1 MIQKLIFEIFHTWL
15 YNIIIIANTRTHY
28 IQLLWL
34 MFVIFVALEKE
45 FYKHEE
51 TLFPVPPADTFDAVQ
66 HTDTKGIQGYQN
78 SCYLDATLYGMF
90 TFSNAFDILILE
102 DVTTNAEELNLQKRL
117 KYEIVYP
124 LRKYVYSY
132 VG

>member
-1 MIQKLIFEIFHTWL
+1 M
-15 YNIIIIANTRTHY
+15 
-28 IQLLWL
+28 
-34 MFVIFVALEKE
+34 E
-45 FYKHEE
+45 FYKHKE
-51 TLFPVPPADTFDAVQ
+51 TSFPVPPADTFDAAQ
-66 HTDTKGIQGYQN
+66 HTEVKGIQGYQN

-124 LRKYVYSY
+124 LRKYVCGLTSIALHMYLQHAYIRTY
-132 VG
+132 V